1 MKRLTSYLNSAFIE
15 AANKLRPKKAKNRI
29 IAYVESYDDISFW
42 RNIFEEFENE
52 NYKFEVMLPARGKLT
67 KGKKQAM
74 MNMLGEAVGRNMIAC
89 VDADYDYLMQGHTAT
104 SRQLLNNPYI
114 LHTYA
119 YAIENLKCYSES
131 LKQVCVQ
138 STLNDMNVMDIPTF
152 MKLYSQIC
160 YPLFVWNI
168 LLYRK
173 HDLKTMSM
181 QHFCEIVRLTSFNI
195 DNPAISLKQ
204 LEGRVSHNIAMLE
217 RHHPQLLPEYEKLKK
232 ELAKMEILPEECYFY
247 IQGHHI
253 MDSVVMRILS
263 PICRFLRSKR
273 EREIE
278 KYAYHRQQ
286 YTNELSSYRNSQC
299 DVALMLSKN
308 TNYKDAP
315 PYKRLKADIEKLLQ
329 TIGTKED
336 SATDASK
343 NRA

>member
-1 MKRLTSYLNSAFIE
+1 MKRLTGYLTSAFIE
-15 AANKLRPKKAKNRI
+15 AANKLRPKRARHRI

-42 RNIFEEFENE
+42 RNVFSRYENDK
-52 NYKFEVMLPARGKLT
+52 YRFEVMLPARGKLT

-89 VDADYDYLMQGHTAT
+89 VDADYDFLLQGATET
-104 SRQLLNNPYI
+104 SRQIINNPYI

-119 YAIENLKCYSES
+119 YAIENLKCYAES

-138 STLNDMNVMDIPTF
+138 STLNDTDVLDIPMF
-152 MKLYSQIC
+152 MKMYSQIC

-168 LLYRK
+168 LLYRI

-195 DNPAISLKQ
+195 ENPAISLKQ
-204 LEGRVSHNIAMLE
+204 LEERVNHKVKYLQK
-217 RHHPQLLPEYEKLKK
+217 HFPHLVEKHDALKE
-232 ELAKMEILPEECYFY
+232 ELATLGILPEECYFY

-253 MDSVVMRILS
+253 MDSVVMRILT
-263 PICRFLRSKR
+263 PVCRFLRGRR
-273 EREIE
+273 EVEIE

-286 YTNELSSYRNSQC
+286 YSNELSSYRHSQC

-308 TNYKDAP
+308 TAYTEAA
-315 PYKRLKADIEKLLQ
+315 PYKRLQSDIENLL
-329 TIGTKED
+329 KSLEN
-336 SATDASK
+336 K
-343 NRA
+343 